1 MEEHL
6 LNKLDILK
14 EKYYN
19 NSVQICTE
27 FIFLGVYMPLVEK
40 VSHIFEPNPLACGQA
55 VLSMLS
61 GVSVYDVFELVKTEK
76 ETTLKD
82 MKEALRYFDIGF
94 KENRVEAKEKSE
106 LPRVALLSLETPKCW
121 HWSLFFDG
129 VFYDPEYGVLN
140 DFPPS
145 NRRYFWEITG

>member
-1 MEEHL
+1 
-6 LNKLDILK
+6 
-14 EKYYN
+14 
-19 NSVQICTE
+19 
-27 FIFLGVYMPLVEK
+27 MPLVESVK
-40 VSHIFEPNPLACGQA
+40 HIYEPNPLACGQA
-55 VLSMLS
+55 VLAMLT
-61 GVSVYDVFELVKTEK
+61 GLDVREIFNLVNTEK

-82 MKEALRYFDIGF
+82 MKVALSALGISF
-94 KENRVEAKEKSE
+94 KENRVEVRDKMD

-129 VFYDPEYGVLN
+129 IFYDPEYGVIP